1 MSKCVVVADAA
12 RARVYLWEADEN
24 LKAGGRL
31 VEAVD
36 LVNEDYT
43 ARGEDAPGVK
53 TERNTSRQAGPM
65 HPQGAK
71 RATHRAEV
79 ERRFAREVAGKVKA
93 LLGKGSGHALI
104 LSAEPHMLGLMR
116 LQMKPAT
123 GKRISVSEIS
133 RNYTHLTPARLLRQ
147 LVAEG
152 AL

>member
-1 MSKCVVVADAA
+1 MSKFIVVADAA
-12 RARVYLWEADEN
+12 HARIYLWEADEN

-31 VEAVD
+31 VEVAD
-36 LVNEDYT
+36 MVNGDYT
-43 ARGEDAPGVK
+43 ARGKDAPGVK

-79 ERRFAREVAGKVKA
+79 ERRFVREVADKVRA
-93 LLGKGSGHALI
+93 LLSKGGRHILI
-104 LSAEPHMLGLMR
+104 LSAEPHILGLMR
-116 LQMKPAT
+116 MQMKSAT
-123 GKRISVSEIS
+123 GKRFAVNEIS
-133 RNYTHLTPARLLRQ
+133 RNYTHLTPTRLLRQ